1 MLIRTKHTKQNT
13 VRLLIRDLRYLHNSL
28 GKKKK
33 LGLKKKSRPRANNNL
48 NKLRKH

>member
-28 GKKKK
+28 EKKK